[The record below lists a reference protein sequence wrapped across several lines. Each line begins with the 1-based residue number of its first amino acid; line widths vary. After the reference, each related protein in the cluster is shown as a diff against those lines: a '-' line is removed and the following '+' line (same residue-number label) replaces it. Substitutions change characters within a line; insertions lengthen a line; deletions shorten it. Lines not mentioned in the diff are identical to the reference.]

1 MSSLILALA
10 LLATPQQTS
19 APGPPTPA
27 AQHEDP
33 AVTALA
39 LKIYAQMRNGKV
51 DESLMTAEMSQT
63 FTPTL
68 LAQEK
73 PIFDQLGDPTRIAFQ
88 TSEAHTRGTLYTYQV
103 TFAAAQF
110 HVKIFIHKDGKFAG
124 YGLEP

>member
-19 APGPPTPA
+19 APTPPTPA
-27 AQHEDP
+27 AQHEDS

-39 LKIYAQMRNGKV
+39 LKIYAQMRTGKV

-88 TSEAHTRGTLYTYQV
+88 ASEAHTKGTLYTYQV